1 MEISL
6 MMRRPVSLVSA
17 IVLLLGV
24 SGGTLFLNAKA
35 KSPGN
40 DEAAIKALYSDFNNA
55 FSKKDVGAIMAC
67 YAPDVFAFDV
77 IPPREYPNWDAYK
90 KDWEG
95 LFAAFPGPVTT
106 NISEL
111 KITVVGSIAYS
122 RSIDD
127 ATFTAKDGSKIHMV
141 VRVTGVLRKSNGKWL
156 IVQEHVS
163 VPVDPTTGKADL
175 LSAP

>member
-1 MEISL
+1 MT
-6 MMRRPVSLVSA
+6 RRPVSLVSA

-24 SGGTLFLNAKA
+24 TGGTLFLNAKA

-40 DEAAIKALYSDFNNA
+40 DEAAIKALFNDFNSA
-55 FSKKDVGAIMAC
+55 FGKKDVSAIMAC

-77 IPPREYPNWDAYK
+77 IPPREYPSWDAYK

-95 LFAAFPGPVTT
+95 LFAVFPGPITT
-106 NISEL
+106 SISEL
-111 KITVVGSIAYS
+111 KITVVGPIAYS

-127 ATFTAKDGSKIHMV
+127 AMFTAKDGSKIHMI
-141 VRVTGVLRKSNGKWL
+141 VRVTDVLRKSNGKWL

-163 VPVDPTTGKADL
+163 VPVDPMTGKADL